1 MTGPATQT
9 PEVLSFGP
17 FTLIAG
23 ERLLTKDGVAV
34 PLGARAFDI
43 LVALVSRPNQPV
55 GKTELMAEVWP
66 DVIVGEGSLRFHVSS
81 LRKALGDGEGSARY
95 ISTLAGRGYCFVGP
109 LAREGTTEFTPELG
123 ASLSHRTNVPSPQPH
138 IVGRAADVTAISARL
153 AATRFVTVVGTGGV
167 GKTTVAVQVANDLIG
182 TFAGAVLFLDLGT
195 LSDPSLMASSLASML
210 GLSIQSAD
218 PAMSLIAHLRETRT
232 LLVLDTCEHMIE
244 ATAALAA
251 RLFAAA
257 PHVYILATSREP
269 LRVQGEHVHRLAPLA
284 CAPDDTRLTAV
295 QALAYP
301 ATQLFVERAAAR
313 GARLDL
319 SDVDA
324 AVVAGIC
331 RKLDGVPL
339 AIELAA
345 GRVAAFGVKQTAALL
360 EERLSLLW
368 VGQRTAPRRQQTL
381 KATLDWSCR
390 LLTEL
395 ERQVLRQLAVFVG
408 DFTLEATLAVVTSVG
423 ADPGLVLGAVD
434 SLVAKSMVAT
444 RPVGAM
450 MRYRLLDTTR
460 AHALDTAVDDAGLAS
475 RHATYY
481 REWLEQSGTQWPTLS
496 NAAERAPYLDGLGN
510 VRAALEWCF
519 GAEGDARIGVAL
531 AAAAAPVV
539 LAMSLLPECH
549 HWSERAILA
558 LDDTTRGGVE
568 EMQLQT
574 AFGMSLMFTRGN
586 SEEAR
591 VALAR
596 SLAIA
601 GERGDTVNKLQLLG
615 RLHLFHHRQGDFGI
629 ALRYAEDGAAVAAVL
644 ADSASRALAHC
655 LLGISL
661 SCVGDFSRA
670 RSELEAALE
679 LRPEGVRIGT
689 ILHGLDHFS
698 FSSAYL
704 AKVLWIQGYPEQAL
718 KRARRTVEEVAGMDH
733 PVTLSVALSWAVSVF
748 LGTGDL
754 DAAERHTDWLIAHGN
769 SHSLRPSVASG
780 HGFKGELAIRRGDA
794 SGGVEV
800 LRRSLEELRA
810 AQYELLT
817 TEFSIPLA
825 QGVMATGHVPEAM
838 SVIDGAIA
846 LVEAKGNFSHISE
859 LLRVKGSILFSMP
872 QPDEDGAERCLMQSL
887 DWSRR
892 QGALTWELRAATDL
906 ASFLTRKGQ
915 SLKARTTLQQ
925 VVDQFVEGHDTGDLK
940 AARLLL
946 ATLG

>member
-1 MTGPATQT
+1 M
-9 PEVLSFGP
+9 
-17 FTLIAG
+17 
-23 ERLLTKDGVAV
+23 KDGVAV
-34 PLGARAFDI
+34 ALGARALDI
-43 LVALVSRPNQPV
+43 LVVLVSRPNQPV

-81 LRKALGDGEGSARY
+81 LRKALGDGEGGARY
-95 ISTLAGRGYCFVGP
+95 ISTLAGRGYCFVAP
-109 LAREGTTEFTPELG
+109 LAREGPAETALG
-123 ASLSHRTNVPSPQPH
+123 AVRSHRTNVPAPLPH
-138 IVGRAADVTAISARL
+138 IVGRANDVTAISVQL
-153 AATRFVTVVGTGGV
+153 TATRFVTIVGTGGV
-167 GKTTVAVQVANDLIG
+167 GKTTVAVEIANDLID

-195 LSDPSLMASSLASML
+195 LSDPSLVASSLVSML
-210 GLSIQSAD
+210 GLSIQSVD
-218 PAMSLIAHLRETRT
+218 PMIGLIAHLRETRT

-251 RLFAAA
+251 RLFAAT
-257 PHVYILATSREP
+257 PHIHILATSREV
-269 LRVQGEHVHRLAPLA
+269 LRVQGEHVYRLAPLA
-284 CAPDDTRLTAV
+284 CAPDDAGLTAA

-301 ATQLFVERAAAR
+301 ATQLFVKRAAAR

-319 SDVDA
+319 GDVDA

-345 GRVAAFGVKQTAALL
+345 GRVEAYGLKQTAALL

-390 LLTEL
+390 LLTDL
-395 ERQVLRQLAVFVG
+395 ERKVLRQLAVFVG
-408 DFTLEATLAVVTSVG
+408 DFTLEAALAVVASPGV
-423 ADPGLVLGAVD
+423 DPGLVLGAVD
-434 SLVAKSMVAT
+434 SLIAKSMVAT

-460 AHALDTAVDDAGLAS
+460 AHALDMAVEDSDLAT
-475 RHATYY
+475 RHAAYY
-481 REWLEQSGTQWPTLS
+481 RQWLEQTGTQWPTLS
-496 NAAERAPYLDGLGN
+496 NVAERAPHLAALGN
-510 VRAALEWCF
+510 VRTALDWCF
-519 GAEGDARIGVAL
+519 GTDGNAGIGVAL
-531 AAAAAPVV
+531 AAAAAPVF

-549 HWSERAILA
+549 RWSERAILA
-558 LDDTTRGGVE
+558 LDDATRGGAE

-586 SEEAR
+586 SEDAR

-596 SLAIA
+596 GLAIA
-601 GERGDTVNKLQLLG
+601 DERRDTASQLQLLG
-615 RLHLFHHRQGDFGI
+615 RLHLFHHRQGDFSI

-644 ADSASRALAHC
+644 GDSAARALAHC

-661 SCVGDFSRA
+661 SCVGDLGRA
-670 RSELEAALE
+670 RSELESALR

-704 AKVLWIQGYPEQAL
+704 AKVLWMQGYPEQAL
-718 KRARRTVEEVAGMDH
+718 KRARQTVEEVADMDH

-780 HGFKGELAIRRGDA
+780 HCFKGELAIRRGDA
-794 SGGVEV
+794 GGGVEV
-800 LRRSLEELRA
+800 LRRALEELRA

-825 QGVMATGHVPEAM
+825 QGLAATGRASEATRL
-838 SVIDGAIA
+838 IDEAID
-846 LVEAKGNFSHISE
+846 LVEAKGNFSHMSE
-859 LLRVKGSILFSMP
+859 LLRVKGGILLSMP
-872 QPDEDGAERCLMQSL
+872 QPDEDGAEQCLLQSL

-892 QGALTWELRAATDL
+892 QGALTWELRTATNL
-906 ASFLTRKGQ
+906 ASFLARKGQ

-925 VVDQFVEGHDTGDLK
+925 VVDQFVEGRDTADLK
-940 AARLLL
+940 AANLLL
-946 ATLG
+946 ATFG